1 MSKHRELGLTDA
13 EYSLIVEKL
22 TREPNEVELAVFSL
36 MWSEHCGYKHS
47 RRLLKTLPTEG
58 PRVVMGPGEN
68 AGAVSVG
75 EGLACA
81 FKVESHN
88 HPSAVEPFE
97 GAATGVGGILR
108 DIFAIGARPIA
119 VLDSLRFGEVRDSA
133 RSRYLLE
140 RAVAGIG
147 HYGNSI
153 GVATVGG
160 EIYFEGPY
168 EQNCL
173 VNAMCVG
180 LIETDRLIRS
190 AAAGVGNVVVLFGAR
205 TGRDGIGGA
214 SVLASAE
221 LDESEDKRPS
231 VQIGDPFEEKK
242 LLECSLE
249 LLERGL
255 LVALQDLGAAGL
267 TSSSSE
273 MAAKG
278 EVGIDLHVRRVPLR
292 EADMEPFE
300 IMVSESQERMLCVV
314 EPARVQEVLA
324 VCARWEVNATAIG
337 EVTDTRR
344 LRVFD
349 GEALVGDMPVEVLVD
364 ECPAYDLE
372 PAEPATPLYAAP
384 APTLFSDDPGEM
396 LLALL
401 GSANLASRRW
411 AFEQYDSIVG
421 SRTVRRPE
429 AADAAVLLLEPT
441 GNGSSARPAIAVA
454 IDGNGRRVAADPY
467 RGAVEAVLECS
478 ANLACVG
485 AEPLGLT
492 NCLNFGNPEKPHI
505 AWQLTRAVAGLGDAC
520 RAFGIPVVGGNVSLY
535 NEGAEG
541 PIYPTPVVGLVG
553 ELPDA
558 ARAGRLGFAEP
569 GAAIALIVA
578 DSWAPSLAA
587 SELAKLRG
595 EPVEGP
601 ASRGRSR
608 RVARSSRRRP
618 PGRPHRHAP
627 LGPRR
632 RRGRGGRRARRVRA
646 RVRPRR
652 DGRGSRRSL
661 RRGPGRLRRLR
672 PARGH
677 DPVRCRRARDRRGR
691 RRRADDRG
699 RALGPAVGPAA
710 RPRERARRTARL
722 GRHAGEV
729 PAAYIR
735 WVEYRRATGRHRGH
749 MTIRGDVMLLTHGRQ
764 GSDRLIGAALLLDAV
779 LDNELDIDHGYVV
792 AGPERADSPL
802 VAELRARVMAGPPES
817 PLAWI
822 DRTAQ
827 FAPARTAAELI
838 RAGMASPLARRFQRE
853 FTLSVDARAEAAAR
867 DRVSHNPAVGAL
879 LWDSG
884 LGGLLPPAIHT
895 LPEPARAILAAFRQ
909 SAPVAHRL
917 AA

>member
-1 MSKHRELGLTDA
+1 MSKHRELGLTDY
-13 EYSLIVEKL
+13 EYELIVEKMG
-22 TREPNEVELAVFSL
+22 REPNEVELAVFSL

-47 RRLLKTLPTEG
+47 RPLLKTLPTEG
-58 PRVVMGPGEN
+58 PRLVMGPGEN
-68 AGAVSVG
+68 AGAVDVG
-75 EGLACA
+75 NGLSCA

-88 HPSAVEPFE
+88 HPSAVEPFQ

-119 VLDSLRFGEVRDSA
+119 ILDSLRFGEVSESA

-140 RAVAGIG
+140 HAVAGIG

-153 GVATVGG
+153 GIATVGG

-173 VNAMCVG
+173 VNAMAVG
-180 LIETDRLIRS
+180 LIETDELIKS

-221 LDESEDKRPS
+221 LDADMEKRPT

-249 LLERGL
+249 LLDRKL

-267 TSSSSE
+267 TSSSAE

-278 EVGIDLHVRRVPLR
+278 EVGLDLHVRRVPLR

-300 IMVSESQERMLCVV
+300 IMISESQERMLCVV
-314 EPARVQEVLA
+314 EPERVDEVLA
-324 VCARWEVNATAIG
+324 VCAKWEVNATAIG

-349 GEALVGDMPVEVLVD
+349 GDELVGDLPVEALVD
-364 ECPAYDLE
+364 ECPTYEVE
-372 PAEPATPLYAAP
+372 PAEPATPLYP
-384 APTLFSDDPGEM
+384 APPRVLDSEDPGEI

-401 GSANLASRRW
+401 GSANLASRKGV
-411 AFEQYDSIVG
+411 FEQYDSLVG

-429 AADAAVLLLEPT
+429 QADAAVLMLPDPANAERLTSLAPPKGEDGPK
-441 GNGSSARPAIAVA
+441 PAIAVS

-505 AWQLTRAVAGLGDAC
+505 AWQFSRAIAGLGDAC

-535 NEGAEG
+535 NEGGEG

-558 ARAGRLGFAEP
+558 RRAGRLGFQRA
-569 GAAIALIVA
+569 GDVIAIVA
-578 DSWAPSLAA
+578 AESWAPSNAA

-595 EPVEGP
+595 EAVEGP
-601 ASRGRSR
+601 LPHVELGELKALHAAIRQAVRSGTLSSAHD
-608 RVARSSRRRP
+608 VAEGGVAVALAESALA
-618 PGRPHRHAP
+618 GG
-627 LGPRR
+627 LGATVS
-632 RRGRGGRRARRVRA
+632 GV
-646 RVRPRR
+646 
-652 DGRGSRRSL
+652 DEL
-661 RRGPGRLRRLR
+661 FTEGPG
-672 PARGH
+672 AFI
-677 DPVRCRRARDRRGR
+677 VS
-691 RRRADDRG
+691 
-699 RALGPAVGPAA
+699 GPAEAMSAFGPAA
-710 RPRERARRTARL
+710 RVI
-722 GRHAGEV
+722 GEV
-729 PAAYIR
+729 GGDALTIEGALSVPLADLD
-735 WVEYRRATGRHRGH
+735 RAFTRG
-749 MTIRGDVMLLTHGRQ
+749 LT
-764 GSDRLIGAALLLDAV
+764 ALLD
-779 LDNELDIDHGYVV
+779 
-792 AGPERADSPL
+792 
-802 VAELRARVMAGPPES
+802 
-817 PLAWI
+817 
-822 DRTAQ
+822 
-827 FAPARTAAELI
+827 
-838 RAGMASPLARRFQRE
+838 
-853 FTLSVDARAEAAAR
+853 
-867 DRVSHNPAVGAL
+867 
-879 LWDSG
+879 
-884 LGGLLPPAIHT
+884 
-895 LPEPARAILAAFRQ
+895 
-909 SAPVAHRL
+909 
-917 AA
+917 